1 MPKETIDAST
11 VDALRLYLTFG
22 AKYDISKHWAIAG
35 SYNHIYFFN
44 VDTKGAN
51 DQNISAHPANA
62 PGGTDYNV
70 SRSPSADGRYRSQ
83 IGFVN
88 VNVAYKF

>member
-1 MPKETIDAST
+1 M
-11 VDALRLYLTFG
+11 
-22 AKYDISKHWAIAG
+22 
-35 SYNHIYFFN
+35 
-44 VDTKGAN
+44 DTKGAN